1 MLKLNSELR
10 AISRTTLSGNWMM
23 AALATLVYLL
33 IAGGVSSI
41 PVAGSVLA
49 IIITYPLAYGF
60 AILFLD
66 LFREGKPI
74 DIGKLF
80 DGFKDFGRVWGTLIL
95 VAIYTILWTCLLI
108 IPGIVKSYSYALTP
122 FILKDEPELKYNAAI
137 EKSMRMMD
145 GYKMKLFLLDLSFI
159 GWMILSVLTLG
170 IGLLFLQP
178 YMNTARAAFYED
190 LKAELSDRYVS
201 EEENNN
207 RFINHHSICGQ
218 AEEDNPLSVR
228 CFLW

>member
-10 AISRTTLSGNWMM
+10 AVSRTTLSGNWMM

-159 GWMILSVLTLG
+159 GWMILSILTLG

-190 LKAELSDRYVS
+190 LKAELSDRYV
-201 EEENNN
+201 
-207 RFINHHSICGQ
+207 R
-218 AEEDNPLSVR
+218 
-228 CFLW
+228 

>member
-33 IAGGVSSI
+33 IAGGGSSI

-80 DGFKDFGRVWGTLIL
+80 DGFKDFGRVWVTLIL

-207 RFINHHSICGQ
+207 
-218 AEEDNPLSVR
+218 
-228 CFLW
+228 

>member
-10 AISRTTLSGNWMM
+10 AASRTTLSGNWMM

-49 IIITYPLAYGF
+49 IIVMYPLAYGF

-74 DIGKLF
+74 DIRKLF

-95 VAIYTILWTCLLI
+95 VAVYTILWTCLLI

-122 FILKDEPELKYNAAI
+122 FILKDEPELRYNAAI
-137 EKSMRMMD
+137 EKSMRMMN

-159 GWMILSVLTLG
+159 GWMILSILTLG

-190 LKAELSDRYVS
+190 LKAELSDRCVS

-207 RFINHHSICGQ
+207 
-218 AEEDNPLSVR
+218 
-228 CFLW
+228 

>member
-10 AISRTTLSGNWMM
+10 AVSRTTLSGNWMM

-80 DGFKDFGRVWGTLIL
+80 DGFKDFGRVWVTLIL

-170 IGLLFLQP
+170 IGLLFLRP

-207 RFINHHSICGQ
+207 
-218 AEEDNPLSVR
+218 
-228 CFLW
+228 

>member
-10 AISRTTLSGNWMM
+10 AVSRTTLSGNWMM

-159 GWMILSVLTLG
+159 GWMILSILTLG

-178 YMNTARAAFYED
+178 YINTARAAFYED

-207 RFINHHSICGQ
+207 
-218 AEEDNPLSVR
+218 
-228 CFLW
+228 

>member
-10 AISRTTLSGNWMM
+10 AVSRTTLSGNWMM

-170 IGLLFLQP
+170 IGLLFLRP

-207 RFINHHSICGQ
+207 
-218 AEEDNPLSVR
+218 
-228 CFLW
+228 

>member
-49 IIITYPLAYGF
+49 IIITYPLVYGF

-80 DGFKDFGRVWGTLIL
+80 DGFKDFGRVWVTLIL

-207 RFINHHSICGQ
+207 
-218 AEEDNPLSVR
+218 
-228 CFLW
+228 

>member
-10 AISRTTLSGNWMM
+10 AVSRTTLSGNWMM

-159 GWMILSVLTLG
+159 GWMILSILTLG

-190 LKAELSDRYVS
+190 LKAELSDRYVR

-207 RFINHHSICGQ
+207 
-218 AEEDNPLSVR
+218 
-228 CFLW
+228 

>member
-10 AISRTTLSGNWMM
+10 AVSRTTLSGNWMM

-159 GWMILSVLTLG
+159 GWMILSILTLG

-190 LKAELSDRYVS
+190 LKAELSVRYVS

-207 RFINHHSICGQ
+207 
-218 AEEDNPLSVR
+218 
-228 CFLW
+228 

>member
-10 AISRTTLSGNWMM
+10 AVSRTTLSGNWMM
-23 AALATLVYLL
+23 AALATLIYLL

-159 GWMILSVLTLG
+159 GWMILSILTLG

-190 LKAELSDRYVS
+190 LKAELSDRYVR

-207 RFINHHSICGQ
+207 
-218 AEEDNPLSVR
+218 
-228 CFLW
+228 

>member
-10 AISRTTLSGNWMM
+10 AVSRTTLSGNWMM

-145 GYKMKLFLLDLSFI
+145 GYKMKLFLLDMSFI

-207 RFINHHSICGQ
+207 
-218 AEEDNPLSVR
+218 
-228 CFLW
+228 

>member
-10 AISRTTLSGNWMM
+10 AASRTTLSGNWMM

-49 IIITYPLAYGF
+49 IIVAYPLAYGF

-95 VAIYTILWTCLLI
+95 GAVYTILWTCLLI

-122 FILKDEPELKYNAAI
+122 FILKDEPELRYNAAI
-137 EKSMRMMD
+137 EKSMRMMN

-159 GWMILSVLTLG
+159 GWMILSILTLG

-190 LKAELSDRYVS
+190 LKAELSDRCVS

-207 RFINHHSICGQ
+207 
-218 AEEDNPLSVR
+218 
-228 CFLW
+228 

>member
-10 AISRTTLSGNWMM
+10 AASRTTLTGNWMM

-49 IIITYPLAYGF
+49 IIVAYPLAYGF

-95 VAIYTILWTCLLI
+95 VAVYTILWTCLLI

-122 FILKDEPELKYNAAI
+122 FILKDEPELRYNAAI
-137 EKSMRMMD
+137 EKSMRMMN

-159 GWMILSVLTLG
+159 GWMILSILTLG

-190 LKAELSDRYVS
+190 LKAELSDRCVS

-207 RFINHHSICGQ
+207 
-218 AEEDNPLSVR
+218 
-228 CFLW
+228 

>member
-10 AISRTTLSGNWMM
+10 AVSRTTLSGNWMM

-122 FILKDEPELKYNAAI
+122 FILKDETELKYNAAI

-159 GWMILSVLTLG
+159 GWMILSILTLG

-207 RFINHHSICGQ
+207 
-218 AEEDNPLSVR
+218 
-228 CFLW
+228 

>member
-10 AISRTTLSGNWMM
+10 AVSRTTLSGNWMM

-190 LKAELSDRYVS
+190 LKAELSDRYVG
-201 EEENNN
+201 EEENQN
-207 RFINHHSICGQ
+207 
-218 AEEDNPLSVR
+218 
-228 CFLW
+228 

>member
-10 AISRTTLSGNWMM
+10 AVSRTTLSGNWMM

-33 IAGGVSSI
+33 IAGGISSI

-49 IIITYPLAYGF
+49 IIVTYPLAYGF

-137 EKSMRMMD
+137 EKSMHMMN

-190 LKAELSDRYVS
+190 LKAELSNANVS

-207 RFINHHSICGQ
+207 
-218 AEEDNPLSVR
+218 
-228 CFLW
+228 

>member
-10 AISRTTLSGNWMM
+10 AVSRTTLSGNWMM

-80 DGFKDFGRVWGTLIL
+80 DGFKDFGRVWETLIL

-159 GWMILSVLTLG
+159 GWMILSILTLG

-207 RFINHHSICGQ
+207 
-218 AEEDNPLSVR
+218 
-228 CFLW
+228 

>member
-10 AISRTTLSGNWMM
+10 AVSRTTLSGNWMM

-80 DGFKDFGRVWGTLIL
+80 DGFKDFGRVWVTLIL
-95 VAIYTILWTCLLI
+95 VAIYTIMWTCLLI

-122 FILKDEPELKYNAAI
+122 FILKDEPVLKYNAAI

-207 RFINHHSICGQ
+207 
-218 AEEDNPLSVR
+218 
-228 CFLW
+228 

>member
-33 IAGGVSSI
+33 IAGGGSSI

-207 RFINHHSICGQ
+207 
-218 AEEDNPLSVR
+218 
-228 CFLW
+228 

>member
-10 AISRTTLSGNWMM
+10 AVSRTTLSGNWMM

-74 DIGKLF
+74 DIGKLL

-159 GWMILSVLTLG
+159 GWMILSILTLG

-207 RFINHHSICGQ
+207 
-218 AEEDNPLSVR
+218 
-228 CFLW
+228 

>member
-10 AISRTTLSGNWMM
+10 AASRTTLSGNWMM

-49 IIITYPLAYGF
+49 IIVAYPLAYGF

-95 VAIYTILWTCLLI
+95 VAVYTILWTCLLI

-122 FILKDEPELKYNAAI
+122 FILKDEPELRYNAAI
-137 EKSMRMMD
+137 EKSMRMMN

-159 GWMILSVLTLG
+159 GWMILSILTLG
-170 IGLLFLQP
+170 IGLLFLQT

-190 LKAELSDRYVS
+190 LKAELSDRCVS
-201 EEENNN
+201 EEENN
-207 RFINHHSICGQ
+207 S
-218 AEEDNPLSVR
+218 
-228 CFLW
+228 

>member
-10 AISRTTLSGNWMM
+10 AASRTTLSGNWMM

-49 IIITYPLAYGF
+49 IIVAYPLAYGF

-95 VAIYTILWTCLLI
+95 VAVYTILWTCLLI

-122 FILKDEPELKYNAAI
+122 FILKDEPELRYNAAI
-137 EKSMRMMD
+137 EKSMRMMN

-159 GWMILSVLTLG
+159 GWMILSILTLG

-190 LKAELSDRYVS
+190 LKAELSDRCVS

-207 RFINHHSICGQ
+207 
-218 AEEDNPLSVR
+218 
-228 CFLW
+228 

>member
-10 AISRTTLSGNWMM
+10 AVSRTTLSGNWMM

-41 PVAGSVLA
+41 SVAGSVLA

-95 VAIYTILWTCLLI
+95 VAVYTILWTCLLI

-122 FILKDEPELKYNAAI
+122 FILKDEPELRYNAAI
-137 EKSMRMMD
+137 EKSMRMMN

-159 GWMILSVLTLG
+159 GWMILSILTLG

-190 LKAELSDRYVS
+190 LKAELSDRCVS

-207 RFINHHSICGQ
+207 
-218 AEEDNPLSVR
+218 
-228 CFLW
+228 

>member
-10 AISRTTLSGNWMM
+10 AVSRTTLSGNWMM

-159 GWMILSVLTLG
+159 GWMILSILTLG

-190 LKAELSDRYVS
+190 LKAELSNANVS

-207 RFINHHSICGQ
+207 
-218 AEEDNPLSVR
+218 
-228 CFLW
+228 

>member
-10 AISRTTLSGNWMM
+10 AVSRTTLSGNWMM

-137 EKSMRMMD
+137 EKSMRMMN

-159 GWMILSVLTLG
+159 GWMILSILTLG
-170 IGLLFLQP
+170 VGLLFLQP

-207 RFINHHSICGQ
+207 
-218 AEEDNPLSVR
+218 
-228 CFLW
+228 

>member
-10 AISRTTLSGNWMM
+10 AVSRTTLSGNWMM

-122 FILKDEPELKYNAAI
+122 FILKDESELKYNAAI

-190 LKAELSDRYVS
+190 LKAELSDRYVR

-207 RFINHHSICGQ
+207 
-218 AEEDNPLSVR
+218 
-228 CFLW
+228 

>member
-10 AISRTTLSGNWMM
+10 AVSRTILSGNWMM

-80 DGFKDFGRVWGTLIL
+80 DGFKDFGRVWVTLIL

-207 RFINHHSICGQ
+207 
-218 AEEDNPLSVR
+218 
-228 CFLW
+228 

>member
-10 AISRTTLSGNWMM
+10 AVSRTTLSGYWMM

-80 DGFKDFGRVWGTLIL
+80 DGFKDFGRVWVTLIL

-207 RFINHHSICGQ
+207 
-218 AEEDNPLSVR
+218 
-228 CFLW
+228 

>member
-10 AISRTTLSGNWMM
+10 AVSRTTLSGNWMM

-190 LKAELSDRYVS
+190 LKAKLSDRYVS

-207 RFINHHSICGQ
+207 
-218 AEEDNPLSVR
+218 
-228 CFLW
+228 

>member
-10 AISRTTLSGNWMM
+10 AASRTTLSGIWMM

-49 IIITYPLAYGF
+49 IIVAYPLAYGF

-95 VAIYTILWTCLLI
+95 VAVYTILWTCLLI

-122 FILKDEPELKYNAAI
+122 FILKDEPELRYNAAI
-137 EKSMRMMD
+137 EKSMRMMN

-159 GWMILSVLTLG
+159 GWMILSILTLG

-190 LKAELSDRYVS
+190 LKAELSDRCVS

-207 RFINHHSICGQ
+207 
-218 AEEDNPLSVR
+218 
-228 CFLW
+228 

>member
-159 GWMILSVLTLG
+159 GWMILSILTLG

-207 RFINHHSICGQ
+207 
-218 AEEDNPLSVR
+218 
-228 CFLW
+228 